1 MKEMAAA
8 DTPQGLDWLL
18 RSAGDESADLIG
30 AIVAAAKDHLE
41 ADISFLAEFQ
51 GESKLIRRAAGD
63 GPSVGLE
70 EGTSLP
76 LKETYCYRV
85 VRGELPNVI
94 ADARSDARVKD
105 LAITGQLKI
114 GAYIGVPVMLPGGRV
129 FGTLCCINHE
139 ADASIHH
146 RDVKFMRV
154 LADLVGAQLGRRERA
169 AEERRTK
176 TDRIRAV
183 IQHGGPRMVFQ
194 PIVDLA
200 SRAIAGAESLAR
212 FDAEPRRTPDLW
224 FAEAW
229 EVGLGA
235 ELEIAAVRA
244 ALAQLSQVADGIYVS
259 VNVSPETLS
268 APAFLESLAGAPA
281 GRVVVEVTE
290 HAVVE
295 EYGPLIEAIGRLK
308 DKGIRLAVDDVGA
321 GYSGLSHIL
330 RVAPRLVKLDLALT
344 RGIHGDL
351 AKQALAS
358 AAVVFASRVRVDIVA
373 EGVETAEDAETLR
386 VLGVRYGQGYFFA
399 KPGPLPLRV
408 ESIAARS

>member
-1 MKEMAAA
+1 MSSAQNL
-8 DTPQGLDWLL
+8 QGIDRIL
-18 RSAGDESADLIG
+18 RSTGDESADLIG

-63 GPSVGLE
+63 GPSVGLD

-76 LKETYCYRV
+76 LQETYCYRV

-105 LAITGQLKI
+105 LAITEQLKI
-114 GAYIGVPVMLPGGRV
+114 GAYIGVPVTLPGGRV
-129 FGTLCCINHE
+129 FGTLCCINHQP
-139 ADASIHH
+139 DASIHQ

-154 LADLVGAQLGRRERA
+154 LANLVGAQLGREERA
-169 AEERRTK
+169 AEEKRTK

-183 IQHGGPRMVFQ
+183 IQHGGPTMVFQ

-200 SRAIAGAESLAR
+200 TRAIVGAESLAR

-229 EVGLGA
+229 EVGLGV

-259 VNVSPETLS
+259 VNVSPETLR
-268 APAFLESLAGAPA
+268 APAFLESLGGAPA

-351 AKQALAS
+351 ARQALAS

-373 EGVETAEDAETLR
+373 EGVETVEDAETLR
-386 VLGVRYGQGYFFA
+386 VLGVRYGQGYYFA